1 MRKRA
6 FFIGILFA
14 AAIGML
20 DPYLM
25 LKGLSGRFCWEY
37 WAPAA
42 IFGLFAILLLS
53 SLHRIF
59 ELRTPELLLIF
70 IMASTASVLPSMGFM
85 ASFIPVVSGLKYFA
99 TSANQW
105 QEYIIDRAFPLLMV
119 QDEKAVE
126 YFYEGLPPGAP
137 VPYEAWLA
145 PMGFVL
151 LFVLVFAFL
160 SICVMVLFR
169 KQWIEKEKLIYPL
182 TILPLEMVKK
192 KNGSRVPALFK
203 NKLFWLAFSL
213 AFLYYLA
220 NWISSA
226 STGTVMIR
234 LTGRIVLMRK
244 AVTMSLRPHLPI
256 IGFAYLIPRSVSL
269 SLWLFY
275 VLFSLQ
281 TGIFSSSGFMLPG
294 SNEHFCG
301 RSAATTFEG
310 GGAML
315 VLAVV
320 LVWRARKHLRD
331 CFLKAFTGASAI
343 DDSGEMLSYRTAVI
357 GAAVSF
363 AGMVCFLRA
372 FGMPWISSFLFIFF
386 VMIVFLGLTR
396 IVCQVGLPAAQAQCT
411 PPAYA
416 AHLLPPGLV
425 TPGGYVAMGLQYSW
439 AGDIRTSIMATT
451 GHSLRIQEEARIPR
465 RILFAGILSAIVI
478 SYVAAAWVYISTA
491 YGMGALNISTSGGG
505 GAGPWFFGGSMA
517 RVISNF
523 IIPKITNPMTREIIV
538 SRYVFTGIGAVVM
551 SVLIFLHSRFLWWPI
566 HFIGFP
572 IAESQPLQ
580 YWWFA
585 IFLAWL
591 VKGVILKFG
600 GHNVYNKSVPFF
612 LGLILGDISWM
623 VMENVLNFLFDK
635 AVYVGG

>member
-6 FFIGILFA
+6 FFIGMIFSA
-14 AAIGML
+14 GIGIL

-42 IFGLFAILLLS
+42 IFGLFIILLLS
-53 SLHRIF
+53 CLHRVF
-59 ELRTPELLLIF
+59 ELKTSELLLIY
-70 IMASTASVLPSMGFM
+70 IMAATSSVLPSMGFM

-99 TSANQW
+99 TSVNHW
-105 QEYIIDRAFPLLMV
+105 QEYIVDRAFPLLMV
-119 QDEKAVE
+119 QDENAVK
-126 YFYEGLPPGAP
+126 YFYEGLPPGTP
-137 VPYEAWLA
+137 VPYDAWLA

-151 LFVLVFAFL
+151 LFVLVFAVL
-160 SICVMVLFR
+160 SICIMVLFR
-169 KQWIEKEKLIYPL
+169 KQWVEKEKLIYPL

-192 KNGSRVPALFK
+192 ENGSRIPRLFK

-213 AFLYYLA
+213 VFLYYLA
-220 NWISSA
+220 NWLSAA
-226 STGTVMIR
+226 STGTSMIK

-244 AVTMSLRPHLPI
+244 AITMRLTPHFPI

-269 SLWLFY
+269 SLWLFH

-281 TGIFSSSGFMLPG
+281 TGLFSVSGFILPG
-294 SNEHFCG
+294 TNEHFCG

-315 VLAVV
+315 VLALA
-320 LVWRARKHLRD
+320 LVWRARKHLYECVR
-331 CFLKAFTGASAI
+331 KAFFGAPGV
-343 DDSGEMLSYRTAVI
+343 DDSGEMLTYRTAVI
-357 GAAVSF
+357 GACAAF
-363 AGMVCFLRA
+363 AGMVFFLRA
-372 FGMPWISSFLFIFF
+372 FGMPWIPSILFMFF
-386 VMIVFLGLTR
+386 VLVVFVGLTR

-411 PPAYA
+411 PPAYT

-425 TPGGYVAMGLQYSW
+425 SPQGYVVMGLQYSW
-439 AGDIRTSIMATT
+439 AGDIRTSIMAST

-465 RILFAGILSAIVI
+465 KILFAGIISAIII
-478 SYVAAAWVYISTA
+478 SYISAAWMYIHAA
-491 YGMGALNISTSGGG
+491 YHMGALNISDGGGG

-517 RVISNF
+517 RVIANF
-523 IIPKITNPMTREIIV
+523 IVPKITNPITRDIII
-538 SRYVFTGIGAVVM
+538 SRYVFTGIGAAVM
-551 SVLIFLHSRFLWWPI
+551 SGLIFLHSRFLWWPV

-591 VKGVILKFG
+591 IKGLILKFG

-612 LGLILGDISWM
+612 LGLILGNISWM
-623 VMENVLNFLFDK
+623 VIENILNFVFDK